1 MTLGGHRQ
9 NPGFE
14 VSAFGGGGWLFG
26 VTGAVVAVLTEVVG
40 AVKRGE
46 TGRVVVVV
54 RGSGR

>member
-1 MTLGGHRQ
+1 M
-9 NPGFE
+9 
-14 VSAFGGGGWLFG
+14 GGGLVG
-26 VTGAVVAVLTEVVG
+26 VTGAMVAVLTEAVG